1 VTVAARIVCYTV
13 PVYVVIEHDKIVKV
27 VVYDE
32 ATVLAERV
40 SPKIRRILDNSP
52 WPGWTFGW

>member
-1 VTVAARIVCYTV
+1 MSQRIIRYAV
-13 PVYVVIEHDKIVKV
+13 PVYVVIEHDRIVKV

-32 ATVLAERV
+32 AAVLAERV
-40 SPKIRRILDNSP
+40 SPKIKRILDNSP